1 MPHRNFLS
9 RRGVAQPG
17 RAPGSGPGGRRF
29 KSSLPDQLIPHN
41 RSSSKRGPL
50 RRFCVGGKC
59 IRRRGEMQFRS
70 PAGFAPKS
78 LLRRQKNVDICPISH
93 VESAPF
99 HAVVRVRK
107 PRKEAPSRARQ
118 SRSLSSILRFG
129 LPCKDFLFEN
139 GFGWMRRRLEVHA
152 WVETKLIQHGFPF
165 TLEIAR
171 REDTSCET
179 RSPPTVFWCL
189 AHELS
194 FRETSSN
201 LSTHPPAALRIAAD
215 RKRRFRPRALCARHA
230 SRFPGG
236 AL

>member
-118 SRSLSSILRFG
+118 SRSLYQFFDLGSHARTFFLRTALGGCEGGWKFALG
-129 LPCKDFLFEN
+129 LGQN
-139 GFGWMRRRLEVHA
+139 
-152 WVETKLIQHGFPF
+152 
-165 TLEIAR
+165 
-171 REDTSCET
+171 
-179 RSPPTVFWCL
+179 
-189 AHELS
+189 S
-194 FRETSSN
+194 FSMVSH
-201 LSTHPPAALRIAAD
+201 LH
-215 RKRRFRPRALCARHA
+215 
-230 SRFPGG
+230 
-236 AL
+236 